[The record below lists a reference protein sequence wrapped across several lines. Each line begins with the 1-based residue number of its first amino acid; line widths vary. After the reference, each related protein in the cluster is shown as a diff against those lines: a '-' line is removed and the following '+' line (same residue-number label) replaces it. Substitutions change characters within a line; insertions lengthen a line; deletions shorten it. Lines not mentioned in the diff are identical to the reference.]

1 MSKLRKALNFRLS
14 LSVMMA
20 CLILSPLWLPAQ
32 AQTAEPFKAELVI
45 RADQPQGTINRNIY
59 GQFAEHLGR
68 DIYGG
73 LWVGENSPIP
83 NTRGIRNDVIAALKK
98 LNIPVVRWPGGC
110 FADEYHWRDGIG
122 PRGQRPQR
130 INTWWGGVIETNA
143 FGTHEFMD
151 FCELIGA
158 DAYIAGNVGSGTPRE
173 LLEWIEYMTS
183 DSNSSLANLRRQNGR
198 DKPWKVNYV
207 AVGNENWGC
216 GGNMR
221 AEYYADLFRRFSTFI
236 KDYSGNHVQKVA
248 SGGLDSDFN
257 WTETLMSQAS
267 RQMQGYSLHYYVVPT
282 GNWDK
287 KGSATEFG
295 EADWHQTLE
304 RVLRLDE
311 LIGKHSA
318 IMDKYDP
325 QKKVGLIVD
334 EWGNWY
340 DTAPG
345 RDMGALY
352 QQNTLRDAITAGI
365 NLNIFHK
372 HSDRVRMAN
381 IAQLMNVLQAM
392 ILTDKEKMLLT
403 PTYHVF
409 EMYKVHQGA
418 TLIPVELTAPEYRFG
433 QSAIPSLHASASR
446 DSAGRLHLSLVN
458 LDPNHS
464 AQVSMKVTGAK
475 VRNATGRVLTAPMM
489 NSMNTFE
496 QPDAVKPQPF
506 TGVKVQGD
514 QITLSLPSKSVVVL
528 ELQ

>member
-1 MSKLRKALNFRLS
+1 M
-14 LSVMMA
+14 
-20 CLILSPLWLPAQ
+20 ILSPISLRAQ
-32 AQTAEPFKAELVI
+32 AQGAETFKAELVI

-73 LWVGENSPIP
+73 LWVGEDSPIP
-83 NTRGIRNDVIAALKK
+83 NTRGIRNDVIAALRR

-122 PRGQRPQR
+122 PRGQRPKR

-158 DAYIAGNVGSGTPRE
+158 EPYIAGNVGSGTPQE
-173 LLEWIEYMTS
+173 LLEWVEYMTS
-183 DSNSSLANLRRQNGR
+183 DSQSSLANLRRQNGR

-216 GGNMR
+216 GGEMR
-221 AEYYADLFRRFSTFI
+221 AEYYADLFRRYSTFI
-236 KDYSGNHVQKVA
+236 KDYSGNRVRKVA
-248 SGGLDSDFN
+248 SGGLPEDMH
-257 WTETLMSQAS
+257 WTETLLSQAGG
-267 RQMQGYSLHYYVVPT
+267 RMQGYSLHYYVVPT

-287 KGSATEFG
+287 KGSATEFN
-295 EADWHQTLE
+295 EAEWHKTLE
-304 RVLRLDE
+304 RVLGLDE
-311 LIGKHSA
+311 LISRHSA

-340 DTAPG
+340 DAAPG
-345 RDMGALY
+345 PDMGALY
-352 QQNTLRDAITAGI
+352 QQNTLRDAISAGI

-372 HSDRVRMAN
+372 HSDRVQMAN

-418 TLIPVELTAPEYRFG
+418 TLIPVELNAPEYRFG

-446 DSAGRLHLSLVN
+446 DQTGRLHLSIVN
-458 LDPNHS
+458 LDPNR
-464 AQVSMKVTGAK
+464 AAEVSTKVTGAN
-475 VRNATGRVLTAPMM
+475 VRNVTGRVLTATSM
-489 NSMNTFE
+489 NSMNTFDK
-496 QPDAVKPQPF
+496 PDAVKPAPF
-506 TGVKVQGD
+506 TGIKVQGD
-514 QITLSLPSKSVVVL
+514 QITLSLPPKAVVVL